1 MDLKSRFEQAVAD
14 SKSLTDRPSNDTLL
28 QLYSFYK
35 QATEGDINVDP
46 PSNPFDFVSKAKFE
60 AWAAL
65 KGKTK
70 DTAMEEYVELIE
82 KLKG

>member
-14 SKSLTDRPSNDTLL
+14 SKNLTDRPSNDTLL
-28 QLYSFYK
+28 QLYSYYK

-70 DTAMEEYVELIE
+70 ENAMEEYVELIE
-82 KLKG
+82 KLKN

>member
-14 SKSLTDRPSNDTLL
+14 SKNLTDRPSNDTLL
-28 QLYSFYK
+28 QLYSYYK

-70 DTAMEEYVELIE
+70 DNAMEEYVELIE

>member
-1 MDLKSRFEQAVAD
+1 MDLTSRFEQAVAD
-14 SKSLTDRPSNDTLL
+14 SKNLTDRPSNDTLL
-28 QLYSFYK
+28 QLYSYYK

-70 DTAMEEYVELIE
+70 ENAMEEYVELIE
-82 KLKG
+82 KLKN

>member
-1 MDLKSRFEQAVAD
+1 MELKALFEQAVTE
-14 SKSLTDRPSNDTLL
+14 SKSLSQRPSNDTLL

-46 PSNPFDFVSKAKFE
+46 PANPFDFVSKAKYE
-60 AWAAL
+60 AWAGL
-65 KGKTK
+65 KGRTK
-70 DTAMEEYVELIE
+70 EAAMKEYVDLIG

>member
-14 SKSLTDRPSNDTLL
+14 SKNLTDRPSNDTLL
-28 QLYSFYK
+28 QLYSYYK

-65 KGKTK
+65 KGKSK
-70 DTAMEEYVELIE
+70 DNAMEEYVELIE

>member
-1 MDLKSRFEQAVAD
+1 MDLTSRFEQAVAD
-14 SKSLTDRPSNDTLL
+14 SKNLTDRPSNDTLL

-70 DTAMEEYVELIE
+70 ENAMEEYVELIE
-82 KLKG
+82 KLKN